1 MSKTAIIAGGGNLP
15 AKLLQSCKDN
25 GREVF
30 VIGFE
35 GQSDPVIVDFMT
47 SLGAAGKIIDKL
59 KQQNVKDVVFAG
71 HIKRPALRELKPDLR
86 GTKILAK
93 VGLKALGDD
102 ALLRV
107 ISSELEKE
115 GFNVIGAHEIL
126 KEVLAPSGIY
136 TKAKPDDV
144 AMADIR
150 HGIEVAKSLGLADIG
165 QSVVVQ
171 QGLVLAVEAIE
182 GTDSLLERCTT
193 LKRSGLGGV
202 LVKMKKP
209 QQDIRLDL
217 PTIGSITV
225 QKAHAAGLRGI
236 AIRANETIVI
246 DHQEMVDF
254 ANKLGLFIIGVENKV

>member
-1 MSKTAIIAGGGNLP
+1 MAKTAIIAGGGNLP
-15 AKLLQSCKDN
+15 EKLIRSCKEN

-35 GQSDPVIVDFMT
+35 GQSSPAVVDFMT
-47 SLGAAGKIIDKL
+47 HLGAAGKLIDKM
-59 KQQNVKDVVFAG
+59 KEQNVKDVVFAG
-71 HIKRPALRELKPDLR
+71 HIKRPALKELKPDLR

-93 VGLKALGDD
+93 IGLKALGDD

-107 ISSELEKE
+107 ISNELEKE
-115 GFNVIGAHEIL
+115 GFNVLGAHEIL
-126 KEVLAPSGIY
+126 KEVLAPVGLY

-150 HGIEVAKSLGLADIG
+150 HGIEVAQSLGLADIG

-182 GTDSLLERCTT
+182 GTDALLERAGT
-193 LKRSGLGGV
+193 LRRSGLGGV
-202 LVKMKKP
+202 LVKIKKP

-217 PTIGSITV
+217 PTVGSVTV

-236 AIRANETIVI
+236 AIRAQETIVV
-246 DHQEMVDF
+246 DYQEMVEF
-254 ANKLGLFIIGVENKV
+254 ADKLGLFIIGVENRV